1 MEVQTRTVWRRMMK
15 YRDPHNEVGK
25 DEEEDDSVKCTERS
39 PVAFELREIAT
50 PEGRCVSAVDL
61 LSSHSGNAHFR
72 LQLRSV
78 AALLPPLLF
87 LFGPRRIR
95 DSEGS
100 VRGQRLARA
109 NMVESDEVRV
119 VRCGGSRIHYRKALF
134 SVDSRFLL
142 CAAGNRVQVLSTQS
156 LECQHILEGHSSLV
170 SGLVL
175 NPANHLQL
183 YSCSVDGIIKLW
195 DFTDGLLM
203 KTFHTRYKL
212 LALYASAAHPGV
224 LFGKIPMNN
233 EEASGLFQLVALRLP
248 KSSRQEEDIA
258 ELSCVLMD
266 VSPSPGATCFSSRGE
281 YIASVKDLRLLVYFF
296 SSQKAFSFSL
306 KATGKKEVNN
316 VFTCVDCHPKE
327 DCIATG
333 HMDGKIRLWRNFN
346 QKKTYTYCTMHWHHS
361 AVSDLAFTPEGTNL
375 LSGGVE
381 SVLVQWRYDEP
392 QKRDYL
398 PRLGGTIELVAVSPD
413 GSLLC
418 TSHSDNSGTVRAGLN
433 FDPRSRALVMNGR
446 PGHLQFY
453 CLERDLQLYSL
464 DIVQQ
469 EIIHECGLQ
478 QFEVAHVAFDAK
490 GAWLATV
497 EERTGKRS
505 DVELCLKLWA
515 YDESSQSFT
524 LNTTVM
530 TPHDDH
536 VVALCFCPG
545 SGTPMLVTAGSD
557 GCFKA
562 WVLGFDSDEEGP
574 KPGWSC
580 DFVGTYHGLGAA
592 TCCFSQDGSILAV
605 AFEQIVTV
613 WSPLSWELLATFC
626 QPPGHIRE
634 LCFGRQSCARYLL
647 GSTSAN
653 LLCCWDLLTC
663 TLFVFKPSEPRP
675 TYVHREVCHGQVL
688 HAIFT
693 LRDSV
698 EDTCP
703 WLSKS
708 CLYLLTENLGAAPD
722 EDVLATPFSMLL
734 QRVGMVAQEECR
746 TAHPQPPQSSVAVRE
761 LLQTPAHVLPAATF
775 LCALFINSL
784 LISRSHKDVSNMET
798 DDSDGDREEEE
809 EDDDT
814 DVDMDPSE
822 PQKVP
827 TFTDGTLTLTKVQEK
842 ELRKVRKLDLSWLT
856 GS

>member
-1 MEVQTRTVWRRMMK
+1 
-15 YRDPHNEVGK
+15 
-25 DEEEDDSVKCTERS
+25 
-39 PVAFELREIAT
+39 
-50 PEGRCVSAVDL
+50 
-61 LSSHSGNAHFR
+61 
-72 LQLRSV
+72 
-78 AALLPPLLF
+78 
-87 LFGPRRIR
+87 
-95 DSEGS
+95 
-100 VRGQRLARA
+100 
-109 NMVESDEVRV
+109 MVESGAVRV

-156 LECQHILEGHSSLV
+156 QECLHILEGHSSLV

-183 YSCSVDGIIKLW
+183 YSCSVDGTIKLW

-224 LFGKIPMNN
+224 LFGKIPVNN

-281 YIASVKDLRLLVYFF
+281 YIASVKDLSLLVYFF

-306 KATGKKEVNN
+306 KATDKKEVNN

-346 QKKTYTYCTMHWHHS
+346 QKKMYTYCTMHWPHS
-361 AVSDLAFTPEGTNL
+361 AVNDLAFTPEGEVECL
-375 LSGGVE
+375 GGVE

-392 QKRDYL
+392 QKRDFL
-398 PRLGGTIELVAVSPD
+398 PRPGGAIELVAVSPD

-418 TSHSDNSGTVRAGLN
+418 TSHSDNKLTIIHSSLKVASVIQGLIRGGTVRAGLN

-446 PGHLQFY
+446 HGHLQFY
-453 CLERDLQLYSL
+453 CLERDQQLYSL

-469 EIIHECGLQ
+469 EIIDECGLQ

-562 WVLGFDSDEEGP
+562 WVLGPIRMRKVGP

-580 DFVGTYHGLGAA
+580 DFVGTYHGLSPA

-613 WSPLSWELLATFC
+613 WSPLSWELLATIC

-663 TLFVFKPSEPRP
+663 TCKFSTLAVLKGDPWSEYVAAFTHAADVTDLFVFKPSEPRP
-675 TYVHREVCHGQVL
+675 TYVHREVCRGQVL
-688 HAIFT
+688 HAISHPPR
-693 LRDSV
+693 LRGGTPAPGSAR
-698 EDTCP
+698 
-703 WLSKS
+703 S
-708 CLYLLTENLGAAPD
+708 CLYLLQKTLELGAARRRSRMSWRR
-722 EDVLATPFSMLL
+722 VLHAAAAGGHGRPGGVCLA
-734 QRVGMVAQEECR
+734 R
-746 TAHPQPPQSSVAVRE
+746 PQPPQSSVAVRE
-761 LLQTPAHVLPAATF
+761 LLQTPAHILPAATF

-784 LISRSHKDVSNMET
+784 LISRVTIGGGAPPPGPLTVSVANQVPAAGKTRRRRPPFE
-798 DDSDGDREEEE
+798 GRVGGGREAFRQGGQRE
-809 EDDDT
+809 
-814 DVDMDPSE
+814 
-822 PQKVP
+822 
-827 TFTDGTLTLTKVQEK
+827 
-842 ELRKVRKLDLSWLT
+842 
-856 GS
+856 

>member
-1 MEVQTRTVWRRMMK
+1 
-15 YRDPHNEVGK
+15 
-25 DEEEDDSVKCTERS
+25 
-39 PVAFELREIAT
+39 
-50 PEGRCVSAVDL
+50 
-61 LSSHSGNAHFR
+61 
-72 LQLRSV
+72 
-78 AALLPPLLF
+78 
-87 LFGPRRIR
+87 
-95 DSEGS
+95 
-100 VRGQRLARA
+100 
-109 NMVESDEVRV
+109 MVESDEVRV

-418 TSHSDNSGTVRAGLN
+418 TSHSDNKLTIIHSSLKVASVVQGLIRGGTVRAGLN

-663 TLFVFKPSEPRP
+663 TLHWSAKLNVVVLKGDPWSEYVAAFAHAADVTDLFVFKPSEPRP

-708 CLYLLTENLGAAPD
+708 CLYLLTENLELLLLCTRAEEERRAMSCTTLGAAPD